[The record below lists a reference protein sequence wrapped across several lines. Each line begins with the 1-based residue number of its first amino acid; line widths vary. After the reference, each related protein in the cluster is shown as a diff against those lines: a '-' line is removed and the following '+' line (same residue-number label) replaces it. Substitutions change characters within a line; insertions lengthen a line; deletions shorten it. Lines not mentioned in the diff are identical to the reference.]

1 MVARAAIVMLVLCAC
16 VAQTNGLRRQGLRLA
31 PIDQETDELGK
42 ITAQA
47 SKQLAT
53 AMPKVQAAV
62 KAVKVAGDT
71 TQEQAAKAEESK
83 EAPTPREQSLNGPIG
98 GHGAAPS
105 APVAAATGISASAT
119 GTSAGATGPGATG
132 GATGATGA
140 AQAATPAAKVSSAEV
155 IEMKKEKTE
164 AKKAQDIASAAKI
177 LAAKQNKAAHG
188 QKQEYDARISRAESD
203 LTKCGALLAQSQ
215 ALSSSKVRLPS
226 PVHVC
231 VCCVDFAQT

>member
-1 MVARAAIVMLVLCAC
+1 MAARVAIMLVLCAC

-31 PIDQETDELGK
+31 PDDQETDDLVK
-42 ITAQA
+42 IADGYRKTFAKSEPA
-47 SKQLAT
+47 E
-53 AMPKVQAAV
+53 KVV
-62 KAVKVAGDT
+62 
-71 TQEQAAKAEESK
+71 
-83 EAPTPREQSLNGPIG
+83 APTPREQALKGPVG

-105 APVAAATGISASAT
+105 APVAGALSATGISASAT
-119 GTSAGATGPGATG
+119 GTSAGATGATGATG

-140 AQAATPAAKVSSAEV
+140 AQAASAPAAKVSPVEV
-155 IEMKKEKTE
+155 IEMKKAKTE
-164 AKKAQDIASAAKI
+164 AEKAQDIASAAKI

-226 PVHVC
+226 PECMFVC
-231 VCCVDFAQT
+231 VCC